1 MSKSQR
7 HYSSWSNELLCGG
20 QHRYHCDDRGVEA
33 YSSKISQCDEF
44 DKFVIAYSDSM
55 KYAYDSRVKAIRDIL
70 FAKRIFDLV
79 KGISD
84 TEK

>member
-1 MSKSQR
+1 MR
-7 HYSSWSNELLCGG
+7 DAINILLARNFSNA
-20 QHRYHCDDRGVEA
+20 YDAVE
-33 YSSKISQCDEF
+33 KISQCDEF

>member
-1 MSKSQR
+1 
-7 HYSSWSNELLCGG
+7 
-20 QHRYHCDDRGVEA
+20 
-33 YSSKISQCDEF
+33 
-44 DKFVIAYSDSM
+44 M